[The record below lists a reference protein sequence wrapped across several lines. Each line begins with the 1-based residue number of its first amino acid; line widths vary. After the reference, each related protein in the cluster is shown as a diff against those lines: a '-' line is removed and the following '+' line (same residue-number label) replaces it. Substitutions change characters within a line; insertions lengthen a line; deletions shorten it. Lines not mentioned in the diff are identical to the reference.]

1 MEGLRIAAWAAF
13 GIDAAL
19 VALLALFGIIATGSV
34 ERSTMFAMAGAA
46 IVPLA
51 VVFAILWTS
60 SRRGSLTG
68 LWICVVLC
76 TVPLILLLYIV
87 AQQNFL

>member
-1 MEGLRIAAWAAF
+1 
-13 GIDAAL
+13 
-19 VALLALFGIIATGSV
+19 
-34 ERSTMFAMAGAA
+34 MFAMAGAA

-60 SRRGSLTG
+60 SRRGSLPG

>member
-1 MEGLRIAAWAAF
+1 MRGLRIAAWSVF

-19 VALLALFGIIATGSV
+19 VGLLLLLGTIAAGAI

-51 VVFAILWTS
+51 VVGAVLWTS
-60 SRRGSLTG
+60 SRRGSRAG
-68 LWICVVLC
+68 LWICLVLC
-76 TVPLILLLYIV
+76 TLPLLLLVHLV
-87 AQQNFL
+87 ARQNFL